1 MCVSV
6 GETKAGGNEDEEEQR
21 VQQDNKAQVTH
32 NGKKGIK
39 ANIWPLMA
47 GTESL

>member
-1 MCVSV
+1 MSV
-6 GETKAGGNEDEEEQR
+6 GETKDGGNEDEEEQR
-21 VQQDNKAQVTH
+21 MQEDNKAQVTH
-32 NGKKGIK
+32 NGMKGIK

>member
-6 GETKAGGNEDEEEQR
+6 RETKGGGNEDEEEQR
-21 VQQDNKAQVTH
+21 MQEHNKAQVTH